1 MFSPICSTSCGC
13 FLNQGGT
20 MTADSRG
27 SRCTKMPRSFERSS
41 NASATSFFGGRGCEF
56 DISFFV
62 RNESVS
68 WGRVTAQRR
77 GKCYYGL
84 VHLRTPSVRCV
95 VPAGVFDAFG
105 WCASDVLEWRAARW
119 DTATPIDGA
128 DPARMVFVVRPG
140 AAEFLPREPAF
151 AHAFGLGLTDEDA
164 LAPWAID
171 DATDLLF
178 ARRVRPGDA
187 LWLAADNLNALFWGL
202 HDWAHFHN
210 HGPFVQRAW
219 TELQCDATALAWLW
233 ANRDRVPGMQ
243 ETRWERLRVEAEA
256 LSRARFAAEGM
267 EWAEGE
273 LAAGR
278 GRGR

>member
-1 MFSPICSTSCGC
+1 
-13 FLNQGGT
+13 
-20 MTADSRG
+20 
-27 SRCTKMPRSFERSS
+27 
-41 NASATSFFGGRGCEF
+41 
-56 DISFFV
+56 
-62 RNESVS
+62 
-68 WGRVTAQRR
+68 
-77 GKCYYGL
+77 
-84 VHLRTPSVRCV
+84 

-128 DPARMVFVVRPG
+128 DPARMVFDVRPG

-171 DATDLLF
+171 DATDLLY

-219 TELQCDATALAWLW
+219 TELQCDAAALVWLWINREAVTLDGATWERVRREVAAVSSGRFASEGVSLPLPLEDGALA
-233 ANRDRVPGMQ
+233 A
-243 ETRWERLRVEAEA
+243 ERLQD
-256 LSRARFAAEGM
+256 
-267 EWAEGE
+267 
-273 LAAGR
+273 LAGDCER
-278 GRGR
+278 TIRS